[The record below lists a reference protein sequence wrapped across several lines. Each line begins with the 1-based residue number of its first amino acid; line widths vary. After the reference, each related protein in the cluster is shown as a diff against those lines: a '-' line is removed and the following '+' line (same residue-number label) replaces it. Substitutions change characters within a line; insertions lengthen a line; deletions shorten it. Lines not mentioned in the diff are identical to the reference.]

1 MVQIKKYEQ
10 QIGVTAGG
18 LGPRASSAFEAPGK
32 ATAAFGAKLDQ
43 VTFDFLER
51 QKNAETK
58 RVQNEEFTSFSQ
70 EADDFNRDNKD
81 TDTSVYQQNFKA
93 FRDQKL
99 NAIDART
106 DLTKSQKDKVKQ
118 SLSSTALSFQF
129 QGENKAFARGQAIR
143 TDASKAKIGEMIR
156 QASIVPETHP
166 DRRRLEAEID
176 LELQNNVVDGI
187 RTGYDS
193 DSIKQG
199 FKAIDLGKQI
209 DAAASID
216 ELDQIATTIPGK
228 GMADSTQEK
237 FKNRVKARKREM
249 RGLAYD
255 QAIGDIDS
263 LSVSAADQEGLQDA
277 IMDGT
282 PFVGVT
288 DDGEQKVINTADLSN
303 GQRMA
308 LVRSVADP
316 KFKDLVDL
324 RQQNAVDDITESE
337 DPLSMFQSQVSNPEG
352 RETRDIELGALEA
365 AEQMSQAAQNGL
377 ATGDMT
383 TAEVTSM
390 LAQTE
395 QLLQSE
401 VSPNGALSKRAD
413 KFGDA
418 AQQTLSRVAKV
429 RKALVK
435 SAKTESKRD
444 VLRDAAK
451 NGNLLNAS
459 NQPDLKASTD
469 DVQAVVNEN
478 LDALKDSPQKQL
490 DFLQKNGVTSQVF
503 TDTLIKHKGRLSDPN
518 KTDIDDEDRFAITL
532 FRNMEMREDLLNKHL
547 NAKDLAWWRSF
558 ETLSDAYGDEG
569 ALQKMRLQRDIDPEA
584 FAKQLDE
591 TLDVTDAQLT
601 RQPWYKFDLDSPQN
615 TGYMKQEIKDLAKE
629 YLKMGVG
636 VDKAL
641 ERAGED
647 LARSHTLIGSVLV
660 PNLPEFGQGGELSN
674 IKEIATLVI
683 DDFAETNKQMLE
695 DAELDKSNLGLLNIE
710 GTADRF
716 YLVRDGGFPI
726 QNSEGKY
733 MSYTKE
739 ELMKLS
745 TEAREAER
753 KEALEN
759 LNKNLKIS
767 LEKEQRRVQQEQ
779 EDSPATPQLD
789 LRMM

>member
-10 QIGVTAGG
+10 QVGVAAGG
-18 LGPRASSAFEAPGK
+18 LGPRASGAFEAPGK
-32 ATAAFGAKLDQ
+32 ALAGLGAKIDQ
-43 VTFDFLER
+43 VAFDFLER
-51 QKNAETK
+51 QKAAETK
-58 RVQNEEFTSFSQ
+58 RVQDEEFTALSQ
-70 EADDFNRDNKD
+70 ESDKYIRDDKS
-81 TDTSVYQQNFKA
+81 TDTEVFKA
-93 FRDQKL
+93 NFEKDVVTKRR
-99 NAIDART
+99 NAINART
-106 DLTKSQKDKVKQ
+106 DLTQSQKDKINQ

-129 QGENKAFARGQAIR
+129 KGQNAAFGRGQAIR
-143 TDASKAKIGEMIR
+143 TQASKDKIEEMVR
-156 QASIVPETHP
+156 QASIVPENHP

-176 LELQNNVVDGI
+176 LELRNNVVDGI

-193 DSIKQG
+193 ASIKQG

-209 DAAASID
+209 DAAASIA
-216 ELDQIATTIPGK
+216 ELDKIETTIPGK
-228 GMADSTQEK
+228 GMADSTQQTY
-237 FKNRVKARKREM
+237 KNRVKTRKREM

-255 QAIGDIDS
+255 QAIGDIDD

-277 IMDGT
+277 IMNGT
-282 PFVGVT
+282 PFTGVT
-288 DDGEQKVINTADLSN
+288 DDGQTKTINTADLTN

-324 RQQNAVDDITESE
+324 TLQNAVDDITESE
-337 DPLSMFQSQVSNPEG
+337 DPLSMFQSQVSNPDG

-383 TAEVTSM
+383 TEEVISM
-390 LAQTE
+390 LTKTE

-418 AQQTLSRVAKV
+418 AQQTLSRVARV
-429 RKALVK
+429 RESLARSVN
-435 SAKTESKRD
+435 TENKRD
-444 VLRDAAK
+444 VLRDAAR
-451 NGNLLNAS
+451 NGTLLNAS
-459 NQPDLKASTD
+459 NQPDLKATTD

-503 TDTLIKHKGRLSDPN
+503 TDTLVKHKGRLSDPN

-558 ETLSDAYGDEG
+558 ETLSDVYGDEG
-569 ALQKMRLQRDIDPEA
+569 ALQQMRLQGDIDPES
-584 FAKQLDE
+584 FAKDLDR

-601 RQPWYKFDLDSPQN
+601 RQPWYKFDLESPQN
-615 TGYMKQEIKDLAKE
+615 TGYMKQEIKELAKE
-629 YLKMGVG
+629 YIKMGVG

-647 LARSHTLIGSVLV
+647 LARTHTLIGSVLV
-660 PNLPEFGQGGELSN
+660 PNLPEFDQGGELSN
-674 IKEIATLVI
+674 IKQIATLVI

-695 DAELDKSNLGLLNIE
+695 DAELDKGNLGLLNIE

-726 QNSEGKY
+726 QNSEGMY

-739 ELMKLS
+739 ELMKLGPDAAKLAADNS
-745 TEAREAER
+745 LQSVNDALANKGEDIEADMNIDETKRGSR
-753 KEALEN
+753 
-759 LNKNLKIS
+759 S
-767 LEKEQRRVQQEQ
+767 VRRN
-779 EDSPATPQLD
+779 
-789 LRMM
+789 

>member
-10 QIGVTAGG
+10 QVGVVAGG
-18 LGPRASSAFEAPGK
+18 LGPRASGAFEAPGK
-32 ATAAFGAKLDQ
+32 AMAGLGAKVDQ
-43 VTFDFLER
+43 VAFDFLER

-58 RVQNEEFTSFSQ
+58 RVADEEFTSFSQ

-81 TDTSVYQQNFKA
+81 TDTEVYQQNFKA

-129 QGENKAFARGQAIR
+129 KGENAAFGRGQTIR
-143 TDASKAKIGEMIR
+143 TEASKAKIGEMIR
-156 QASIVPETHP
+156 QASVVPENHP

-176 LELQNNVVDGI
+176 LELKNNVVDGI

-216 ELDQIATTIPGK
+216 ELDNIAETIPGK

-249 RGLAYD
+249 RGLSYD
-255 QAIGDIDS
+255 QAIGDIDA

-277 IMDGT
+277 IMNGQ

-288 DDGEQKVINTADLSN
+288 DDGQEKVINTADLTN

-324 RQQNAVDDITESE
+324 TQQNAVDDITESE
-337 DPLSMFQSQVSNPEG
+337 DPLSMFQSQASNPEG

-383 TAEVTSM
+383 TEEVTSM

-429 RKALVK
+429 RTAL
-435 SAKTESKRD
+435 AKRVNTESKRD

-451 NGNLLNAS
+451 NGTLLNAS

-503 TDTLIKHKGRLSDPN
+503 TDTLVKHKGRLSDPN

-558 ETLSDAYGDEG
+558 ETLSDVYGDED
-569 ALQKMRLQRDIDPEA
+569 ALQQMRLQRDIDPEA
-584 FAKQLDE
+584 FSKELDR

-629 YLKMGVG
+629 YIKQGVG

-660 PNLPEFGQGGELSN
+660 PNLPEFGQGGELQN
-674 IKEIATLVI
+674 IKEISTLVI

-695 DAELDKSNLGLLNIE
+695 DAGLDKGTIGLLNIE

-739 ELMKLS
+739 ELIKLAPDAAKVANENS
-745 TEAREAER
+745 VESVNTALAKKAKDVEGDISIDETKRGSRSARR
-753 KEALEN
+753 N
-759 LNKNLKIS
+759 
-767 LEKEQRRVQQEQ
+767 
-779 EDSPATPQLD
+779 
-789 LRMM
+789 

>member
-10 QIGVTAGG
+10 QVDVAAGG
-18 LGPRASSAFEAPGK
+18 LGPRASGAFEAPGR
-32 ATAAFGAKLDQ
+32 ALAGLGAKIDQ
-43 VTFDFLER
+43 VAFDFLER
-51 QKNAETK
+51 QKAAETK
-58 RVQNEEFTSFSQ
+58 RVQDEEFTGFSEQ
-70 EADDFNRDNKD
+70 ADKFIRDDKS
-81 TDTSVYQQNFKA
+81 TDTEVFKTNFQNEVVKK
-93 FRDQKL
+93 RQ
-99 NAIDART
+99 NAINART
-106 DLTKSQKDKVKQ
+106 DLTQSQKDKINQ

-129 QGENKAFARGQAIR
+129 KGQNAAFGRGQAIR
-143 TDASKAKIGEMIR
+143 TQASKEKIGEMIR
-156 QASIVPETHP
+156 QASIVPENHP

-176 LELQNNVVDGI
+176 LELRNNVVDGI

-193 DSIKQG
+193 ASIKQG

-209 DAAASID
+209 DAAASIA
-216 ELDQIATTIPGK
+216 ELDKIETTIPGK
-228 GMADSTQEK
+228 GMADSTQQTY
-237 FKNRVKARKREM
+237 KNRVKARKREM

-255 QAIGDIDS
+255 QLIGDIDA

-277 IMDGT
+277 IMNGT

-288 DDGEQKVINTADLSN
+288 DDGQQKVINTADLTN

-324 RQQNAVDDITESE
+324 TQQNAVDDITESE

-352 RETRDIELGALEA
+352 RDTRDIELGALEA

-383 TAEVTSM
+383 TEEVTSM

-429 RKALVK
+429 RAALAK
-435 SAKTESKRD
+435 SVNTENKRD

-451 NGNLLNAS
+451 NGTLLNAS
-459 NQPDLKASTD
+459 NQPDLKATGT
-469 DVQAVVNEN
+469 DVQVVVNEN

-503 TDTLIKHKGRLSDPN
+503 TDTLVKHKGRLSDPN

-547 NAKDLAWWRSF
+547 KDKKTLAWWRSF
-558 ETLSDAYGDEG
+558 ETLSDVYGDEG
-569 ALQKMRLQRDIDPEA
+569 ALQQMRLQRDIDPES
-584 FAKQLDE
+584 FAKDLDR

-629 YLKMGVG
+629 YIKQGVG

-647 LARSHTLIGSVLV
+647 LARTHTLIGSVLV
-660 PNLPEFGQGGELSN
+660 PNLPEFEQGGELSN
-674 IKEIATLVI
+674 IKQIATLVI

-695 DAELDKSNLGLLNIE
+695 DAELDKGNLGLLNIE

-726 QNSEGKY
+726 QNSEGMY

-739 ELMKLS
+739 ELMKLGPDAAKLAADNS
-745 TEAREAER
+745 LQSVNDALGQKGAKLERAE
-753 KEALEN
+753 N
-759 LNKNLKIS
+759 
-767 LEKEQRRVQQEQ
+767 V
-779 EDSPATPQLD
+779 EDIDVFDVETIN
-789 LRMM
+789 

>member
-10 QIGVTAGG
+10 QVEVAAGG
-18 LGPRASSAFEAPGK
+18 LGPRASGAFEAPGK
-32 ATAAFGAKLDQ
+32 ALAGFAAKVDQ
-43 VTFDFLER
+43 VAFDFLER
-51 QKNAETK
+51 QKAAETK
-58 RVQNEEFTSFSQ
+58 RVQDEEFTGFSEQ
-70 EADDFNRDNKD
+70 ADKFIRDDKS
-81 TDTSVYQQNFKA
+81 TDTEVFKTNFEKDVVTK
-93 FRDQKL
+93 RR
-99 NAIDART
+99 NAINART
-106 DLTKSQKDKVKQ
+106 DLTQSQKDKINQ

-129 QGENKAFARGQAIR
+129 KGQNAAFGRGQAIR

-156 QASIVPETHP
+156 QASIVPENHP

-176 LELQNNVVDGI
+176 LELRNNVVDGI

-193 DSIKQG
+193 ASIKQG

-216 ELDQIATTIPGK
+216 ELDKIATTIPGK
-228 GMADSTQEK
+228 GMADSTQQTY
-237 FKNRVKARKREM
+237 KNRVKARKREM

-255 QAIGDIDS
+255 QAIGDIDA

-282 PFVGVT
+282 PFTGVT
-288 DDGEQKVINTADLSN
+288 DDGQTKTINTADLTN

-324 RQQNAVDDITESE
+324 TQQNAVDDITESE
-337 DPLSMFQSQVSNPEG
+337 DPLSMFQSQVSNPDG

-383 TAEVTSM
+383 TEEVISM
-390 LAQTE
+390 LTQTE
-395 QLLQSE
+395 QLLQSK

-418 AQQTLSRVAKV
+418 AQQTLSRVARV
-429 RKALVK
+429 RTALAKSVK
-435 SAKTESKRD
+435 TKNKRD
-444 VLRDAAK
+444 VLRDAAR

-459 NQPDLKASTD
+459 NQPDLKATGT
-469 DVQAVVNEN
+469 DVQVVVNEN
-478 LDALKDSPQKQL
+478 LNALKDSPQKQL

-503 TDTLIKHKGRLSDPN
+503 TDTLVKHKGRLSDPN

-547 NAKDLAWWRSF
+547 KDKKTLAWWRSF
-558 ETLSDAYGDEG
+558 ETLSDVYGDEG
-569 ALQKMRLQRDIDPEA
+569 ALQQMRQQRDIDPEA

-591 TLDVTDAQLT
+591 TLDVTDRQLT
-601 RQPWYKFDLDSPQN
+601 RQSWYKFDLDSPQN

-629 YLKMGVG
+629 YIKQGVG

-647 LARSHTLIGSVLV
+647 LARTHTLIGSVLV
-660 PNLPEFGQGGELSN
+660 PKLPEFEKGGELQN
-674 IKEIATLVI
+674 IKEISTLVI

-695 DAELDKSNLGLLNIE
+695 DAELDKGNLGLLNIE

-726 QNSEGKY
+726 QNSEGMY

-739 ELMKLS
+739 ELMKLGPDAAKLAADNS
-745 TEAREAER
+745 LQSVNDALGQKGAQHER
-753 KEALEN
+753 A
-759 LNKNLKIS
+759 KN
-767 LEKEQRRVQQEQ
+767 V
-779 EDSPATPQLD
+779 EDIDVFDVETIN
-789 LRMM
+789 

>member
-10 QIGVTAGG
+10 QVEVAAGG
-18 LGPRASSAFEAPGK
+18 LGPRASGAFEAPGK
-32 ATAAFGAKLDQ
+32 ALAGFGAKVDQ
-43 VTFDFLER
+43 VAFDFLER
-51 QKNAETK
+51 QKAAETK
-58 RVQNEEFTSFSQ
+58 RVQDEEFTGFSEQ
-70 EADDFNRDNKD
+70 ADKFIRDDKS
-81 TDTSVYQQNFKA
+81 TDTEVFKTNFEKDVVTK
-93 FRDQKL
+93 RR
-99 NAIDART
+99 NAINART
-106 DLTKSQKDKVKQ
+106 DLTQSQKDKINQ

-129 QGENKAFARGQAIR
+129 KGQNAAFGRGQAIR

-156 QASIVPETHP
+156 QASIVPENHP

-176 LELQNNVVDGI
+176 LELRNNVVDGI

-193 DSIKQG
+193 ASIKQG

-216 ELDQIATTIPGK
+216 ELDKIATTIPGK
-228 GMADSTQEK
+228 GMADSTQQTY
-237 FKNRVKARKREM
+237 KNRVKTRKREM

-255 QAIGDIDS
+255 QAIGDIDD

-282 PFVGVT
+282 PFTGVT
-288 DDGEQKVINTADLSN
+288 DDGQTKTINTADLTN

-324 RQQNAVDDITESE
+324 TLQNAVDDITESE
-337 DPLSMFQSQVSNPEG
+337 DPLSMFQSQVSNPDG

-383 TAEVTSM
+383 TEEVISM
-390 LAQTE
+390 LTQTE
-395 QLLQSE
+395 QLLQSK

-418 AQQTLSRVAKV
+418 AQQTLSRVARV
-429 RKALVK
+429 RTALAKSVK
-435 SAKTESKRD
+435 TKNKRD
-444 VLRDAAK
+444 VLRDAAR

-459 NQPDLKASTD
+459 NQPDLKATGT
-469 DVQAVVNEN
+469 DVQVVVNEN
-478 LDALKDSPQKQL
+478 LNALKDSPQKQL

-503 TDTLIKHKGRLSDPN
+503 TDTLVKHKGRLSDPN

-547 NAKDLAWWRSF
+547 KDKKTLAWWRSF
-558 ETLSDAYGDEG
+558 ETLSDVYGDEG
-569 ALQKMRLQRDIDPEA
+569 ALQQMRQQRDIDPEA

-591 TLDVTDAQLT
+591 TLDVTDRQLT
-601 RQPWYKFDLDSPQN
+601 RQSWYKFDLDSPQN

-629 YLKMGVG
+629 YIKQGVG

-674 IKEIATLVI
+674 IKQIATLVI

-726 QNSEGKY
+726 QNSEGMY

-739 ELMKLS
+739 
-745 TEAREAER
+745 
-753 KEALEN
+753 
-759 LNKNLKIS
+759 
-767 LEKEQRRVQQEQ
+767 
-779 EDSPATPQLD
+779 
-789 LRMM
+789 

>member
-10 QIGVTAGG
+10 QVGVVAGG
-18 LGPRASSAFEAPGK
+18 LGPRASGAFEAPGK

-43 VTFDFLER
+43 VAFDFLER
-51 QKNAETK
+51 QKDAETK
-58 RVQNEEFTSFSQ
+58 RVQDEQFTEFSQ
-70 EADDFNRDNKD
+70 EADDFNRNNKD
-81 TDTSVYQQNFKA
+81 TDTEVYQQNFKA

-129 QGENKAFARGQAIR
+129 KGENAAFGRGQTIR
-143 TDASKAKIGEMIR
+143 TEASKAKLGEMIR
-156 QASIVPETHP
+156 QASVVPENHP

-176 LELQNNVVDGI
+176 LELKNNVVDGI

-216 ELDQIATTIPGK
+216 ELDKIATTIPGK
-228 GMADSTQEK
+228 GMADSTQQTY
-237 FKNRVKARKREM
+237 KNRVKTRKREM

-255 QAIGDIDS
+255 QAIGDIDA

-277 IMDGT
+277 IMNGT
-282 PFVGVT
+282 PFTGVT
-288 DDGEQKVINTADLSN
+288 DDGQTKTINTADLTN
-303 GQRMA
+303 GQKVA

-324 RQQNAVDDITESE
+324 TQQNAVDDITESE
-337 DPLSMFQSQVSNPEG
+337 DPLSMFQSQVSSPDG
-352 RETRDIELGALEA
+352 RDTADIELGVLEA

-383 TAEVTSM
+383 TEEVTSM

-401 VSPNGALSKRAD
+401 VSPNGALSRRAD

-429 RKALVK
+429 RTALAK
-435 SAKTESKRD
+435 SVNTENKRD
-444 VLRDAAK
+444 QLRDAAK
-451 NGNLLNAS
+451 NGMLLNAS
-459 NQPDLKASTD
+459 NQIEKVTTD

-503 TDTLIKHKGRLSDPN
+503 TDTLVKHKGRLSDPN
-518 KTDIDDEDRFAITL
+518 KTDIDDEDMFAITL

-558 ETLSDAYGDEG
+558 ETLSDVYGDEG
-569 ALQKMRLQRDIDPEA
+569 ALQQMRLQGDIDPEA
-584 FAKQLDE
+584 FSKELDR
-591 TLDVTDAQLT
+591 TLDVTDKQLT

-629 YLKMGVG
+629 YIKMGVG

-695 DAELDKSNLGLLNIE
+695 DAGLDKGNIGLLNIE

-739 ELMKLS
+739 ELMKLGPD
-745 TEAREAER
+745 AA
-753 KEALEN
+753 KVA
-759 LNKNLKIS
+759 NKNSVESVNDALGKTAKDIEGDMS
-767 LEKEQRRVQQEQ
+767 IDDTKRGSRSVRRN
-779 EDSPATPQLD
+779 
-789 LRMM
+789 

>member
-10 QIGVTAGG
+10 QVDVAAGG
-18 LGPRASSAFEAPGK
+18 LGPRASGAFEAPGK
-32 ATAAFGAKLDQ
+32 ALAGLGAKVDQ
-43 VTFDFLER
+43 VAFDFLER
-51 QKNAETK
+51 QKAAETK
-58 RVQNEEFTSFSQ
+58 RVQDEEFTNFSQ
-70 EADDFNRDNKD
+70 EADDFNRNNKD
-81 TDTSVYQQNFKA
+81 TDTEVYQQNFKA

-129 QGENKAFARGQAIR
+129 KGENAAFGRGQAIR
-143 TDASKAKIGEMIR
+143 TEASKAKLGEMIR
-156 QASIVPETHP
+156 QASVVPENHP

-176 LELQNNVVDGI
+176 LELKNNIVDGI

-216 ELDQIATTIPGK
+216 ELDNLAETIPGK
-228 GMADSTQEK
+228 GMADSTQER

-255 QAIGDIDS
+255 QAIGDIDA

-277 IMDGT
+277 IMNGK

-288 DDGEQKVINTADLSN
+288 DDGQQKVINTADLTN

-324 RQQNAVDDITESE
+324 TQQNAVDDITESE
-337 DPLSMFQSQVSNPEG
+337 DPLSMFQSQVSNPED

-383 TAEVTSM
+383 TEEVTSM
-390 LAQTE
+390 LARTE

-429 RKALVK
+429 RTALAK
-435 SAKTESKRD
+435 SIKTESKRD

-451 NGNLLNAS
+451 NGTLLNAS

-503 TDTLIKHKGRLSDPN
+503 TDTLVKHKGRLSDPN

-558 ETLSDAYGDEG
+558 ETLSDVYGDED
-569 ALQKMRLQRDIDPEA
+569 ALQQMRLQRDIDPEA
-584 FAKQLDE
+584 FSKELDRI
-591 TLDVTDAQLT
+591 LDVTDAQLT

-629 YLKMGVG
+629 YIKQGVG

-660 PNLPEFGQGGELSN
+660 PNLPEFDQGGELSN
-674 IKEIATLVI
+674 IEQIATLVI

-695 DAELDKSNLGLLNIE
+695 DAGLDKGNIGLLNIE

-739 ELMKLS
+739 ELMKLGPDAAKLAADNS
-745 TEAREAER
+745 LQSVNDALGRKGAQLERAENV
-753 KEALEN
+753 EEIDAFDVETIN
-759 LNKNLKIS
+759 
-767 LEKEQRRVQQEQ
+767 
-779 EDSPATPQLD
+779 
-789 LRMM
+789 

>member
-10 QIGVTAGG
+10 QVEVAAGG
-18 LGPRASSAFEAPGK
+18 LGPRASGAFEAPGK
-32 ATAAFGAKLDQ
+32 ALAGFGAKVDQ
-43 VTFDFLER
+43 VAFDFLER
-51 QKNAETK
+51 QKAAETK
-58 RVQNEEFTSFSQ
+58 RVQDEEFTGFSEQ
-70 EADDFNRDNKD
+70 ADKFIRDDKS
-81 TDTSVYQQNFKA
+81 TDTEVFKTNFEKDVVTK
-93 FRDQKL
+93 RR
-99 NAIDART
+99 NAINART
-106 DLTKSQKDKVKQ
+106 DLTQSQKDKINQ

-129 QGENKAFARGQAIR
+129 KGQNAAFGRGQAIR

-156 QASIVPETHP
+156 QASIVPENHP

-176 LELQNNVVDGI
+176 LELRNNVVDGI

-193 DSIKQG
+193 ASIKQG

-216 ELDQIATTIPGK
+216 ELDKIATTIPGK
-228 GMADSTQEK
+228 GMADSTQQTY
-237 FKNRVKARKREM
+237 KNRVKARKREM

-255 QAIGDIDS
+255 QAIGDIDD

-277 IMDGT
+277 IMNGT
-282 PFVGVT
+282 PFTGVT
-288 DDGEQKVINTADLSN
+288 DDGQTKTINTADLTN

-324 RQQNAVDDITESE
+324 TLQNAVDDITESE
-337 DPLSMFQSQVSNPEG
+337 DPLSMFQSQVSNPDG

-383 TAEVTSM
+383 TEEVISM
-390 LAQTE
+390 LTQTE
-395 QLLQSE
+395 QLLQSK

-418 AQQTLSRVAKV
+418 AQQTLSRVARV
-429 RKALVK
+429 RTALAKSVK
-435 SAKTESKRD
+435 TKNKRD
-444 VLRDAAK
+444 VLRDAAR

-459 NQPDLKASTD
+459 NQPDLKATGT
-469 DVQAVVNEN
+469 DVQVVVNEN
-478 LDALKDSPQKQL
+478 LNALKDSPQKQL

-503 TDTLIKHKGRLSDPN
+503 TDTLVKHKGRLSDPN

-547 NAKDLAWWRSF
+547 KDKKTLAWWRSF
-558 ETLSDAYGDEG
+558 ETLSDVYGDEG
-569 ALQKMRLQRDIDPEA
+569 ALQQMRQQRDIDPEA

-591 TLDVTDAQLT
+591 TLDVTDRQLT
-601 RQPWYKFDLDSPQN
+601 RQSWYKFDLDSPQN

-629 YLKMGVG
+629 YIKQGVG

-674 IKEIATLVI
+674 IKQIATLVI

-739 ELMKLS
+739 ELMKIAPDAAKA
-745 TEAREAER
+745 EAGNSL
-753 KEALEN
+753 KSVNEALAKTGED
-759 LNKNLKIS
+759 
-767 LEKEQRRVQQEQ
+767 LEADMNIDETKRGSRSVRRN
-779 EDSPATPQLD
+779 
-789 LRMM
+789 

>member
-10 QIGVTAGG
+10 QVEVAAGG
-18 LGPRASSAFEAPGK
+18 LGPRASGAFEAPGK
-32 ATAAFGAKLDQ
+32 ALAGFGAKVDQ
-43 VTFDFLER
+43 VAFDFLER
-51 QKNAETK
+51 QKAAETK
-58 RVQNEEFTSFSQ
+58 RVQDEEFTGFSEQ
-70 EADDFNRDNKD
+70 ADKFIRDDKS
-81 TDTSVYQQNFKA
+81 TDTEVFKTNFEKDVVTK
-93 FRDQKL
+93 RR
-99 NAIDART
+99 NAINART
-106 DLTKSQKDKVKQ
+106 DLTQSQKDKINQ

-129 QGENKAFARGQAIR
+129 KGQNAAFGRGQAIR

-156 QASIVPETHP
+156 QASIVPENHP

-176 LELQNNVVDGI
+176 LELRNNVVDGI

-193 DSIKQG
+193 ASIKQG

-216 ELDQIATTIPGK
+216 ELDKIATTIPGK
-228 GMADSTQEK
+228 GMADSTQQTY
-237 FKNRVKARKREM
+237 KNRVKARKREM

-255 QAIGDIDS
+255 QAIGDIDA

-282 PFVGVT
+282 PFTGVT
-288 DDGEQKVINTADLSN
+288 DDGQTKTINTADLTN

-324 RQQNAVDDITESE
+324 TQQNAVDDITESE
-337 DPLSMFQSQVSNPEG
+337 DPLSMFQSQVSNPDG

-383 TAEVTSM
+383 TEEVISM
-390 LAQTE
+390 LTQTE
-395 QLLQSE
+395 QLLQSK

-418 AQQTLSRVAKV
+418 AQQTLSRVARV
-429 RKALVK
+429 RTALAKSVK
-435 SAKTESKRD
+435 TKNKRD
-444 VLRDAAK
+444 VLRDAAR

-459 NQPDLKASTD
+459 NQPDLKATGT
-469 DVQAVVNEN
+469 DVQVVVNEN
-478 LDALKDSPQKQL
+478 LNALKDSPQKQL

-503 TDTLIKHKGRLSDPN
+503 TDTLVKHKGRLSDPN

-547 NAKDLAWWRSF
+547 KDKKTLAWWRSF
-558 ETLSDAYGDEG
+558 ETLSDVYGDEG
-569 ALQKMRLQRDIDPEA
+569 ALQQMRQQRDIDPEA

-591 TLDVTDAQLT
+591 TLDVTDRQLT
-601 RQPWYKFDLDSPQN
+601 RQSWYKFDLDSPQN

-629 YLKMGVG
+629 YIKQGVG

-674 IKEIATLVI
+674 IKQIATLVI

-739 ELMKLS
+739 ELMKIAPDAAKA
-745 TEAREAER
+745 EAGNSL
-753 KEALEN
+753 KSVNEALAKTGED
-759 LNKNLKIS
+759 
-767 LEKEQRRVQQEQ
+767 LEADMNIDETKRGSRSVRRN
-779 EDSPATPQLD
+779 
-789 LRMM
+789 

>member
-10 QIGVTAGG
+10 QVGVAAGG
-18 LGPRASSAFEAPGK
+18 LGPRASGAFEAPGK
-32 ATAAFGAKLDQ
+32 ALAGLGAKIDQ
-43 VTFDFLER
+43 VAFDFLER
-51 QKNAETK
+51 QKAAETK
-58 RVQNEEFTSFSQ
+58 RVQDEEFTGLSQ
-70 EADDFNRDNKD
+70 EADKYIRDDKS
-81 TDTSVYQQNFKA
+81 TDTEVFKA
-93 FRDQKL
+93 NFEKEVVTKRR
-99 NAIDART
+99 NAINART
-106 DLTKSQKDKVKQ
+106 DLTQSQKDKINQ

-129 QGENKAFARGQAIR
+129 KGQNAAFGRGQAIR
-143 TDASKAKIGEMIR
+143 TQASKDKIEEMVR
-156 QASIVPETHP
+156 QASIVPENHP
-166 DRRRLEAEID
+166 DRTRLEAEID
-176 LELQNNVVDGI
+176 LELKNNVVDGI

-193 DSIKQG
+193 ASIKQG

-209 DAAASID
+209 DAAASIA
-216 ELDQIATTIPGK
+216 ELDKIATTIPGK
-228 GMADSTQEK
+228 GMADTTQER
-237 FKNRVKARKREM
+237 FKSRVRTRKREM
-249 RGLAYD
+249 RGLVYD
-255 QAIGDIDS
+255 QTIGDIDA
-263 LSVSAADQEGLQDA
+263 LSVSAADQKGLQDA

-288 DDGEQKVINTADLSN
+288 DDGQQKVINTADLTN

-324 RQQNAVDDITESE
+324 TQQNAVDDITESE
-337 DPLSMFQSQVSNPEG
+337 DPLSMFQSQVSNPDG
-352 RETRDIELGALEA
+352 RETRDIESGALEA

-383 TAEVTSM
+383 TEEVISM
-390 LAQTE
+390 LTQTE

-418 AQQTLSRVAKV
+418 AQQTLSRVARV
-429 RKALVK
+429 RTALAK
-435 SAKTESKRD
+435 SVKTENKRD
-444 VLRDAAK
+444 VLRDAAR

-469 DVQAVVNEN
+469 DVQAVVTEN

-503 TDTLIKHKGRLSDPN
+503 TDTLVKHKGRLSDPN

-558 ETLSDAYGDEG
+558 ETLSDVYGDED
-569 ALQKMRLQRDIDPEA
+569 ALQQMRLQRDIDPEG
-584 FAKQLDE
+584 FSKDLDRA
-591 TLDVTDAQLT
+591 LDKTDAQLT

-615 TGYMKQEIKDLAKE
+615 TGYMKQEIKELAKE
-629 YLKMGVG
+629 YIKQGVG

-647 LARSHTLIGSVLV
+647 LARTHTLIGSVLV

-695 DAELDKSNLGLLNIE
+695 DAGLDKGNIGLLNIE

-739 ELMKLS
+739 ELMKLGPDAAKVAADNS
-745 TEAREAER
+745 LQSVNDALAQTGGRIERTE
-753 KEALEN
+753 N
-759 LNKNLKIS
+759 
-767 LEKEQRRVQQEQ
+767 V
-779 EDSPATPQLD
+779 EDIDAFDVET
-789 LRMM
+789 MN